1 METNQ
6 LLINYYKKEELKK
19 IKNWKQ
25 EGKVNAEIIRLAN
38 KEYISVEEIR
48 EALGIDEDEI
58 IETEEKGNVVDKFD
72 IVIEDEEDNI
82 ENEKEPKSNIVIID
96 DDKLEDYPNQPF
108 KMYDEDKKEEMMESI
123 RINGIMQP
131 LIVRSIDNGKYQI
144 LAGHNRRYCGREIGM
159 KKFECIVK
167 ENLTDDEARIYL
179 VDTNLCTRDKISAME
194 RAKAYKIKYDTYRR
208 RKIETSIMEE
218 IEKDNIRESL
228 IKTEKSSN
236 GTIQRYLRLTCLTN
250 ELQKLV
256 DKEKVSINVGEKLS
270 FLPNVE
276 QDIIA
281 ELLLNTD
288 IKITDNVA
296 KRIKKQ
302 SENYKREDIYNYLGK
317 EEILDLIKGTN
328 QIKEIKYKII
338 TVNFYKEE
346 IERYFKSLRTEEQIK
361 DYIFTSLERLEDTE
375 SY

>member
-131 LIVRSIDNGKYQI
+131 LIVRPIDNGKYQI

-236 GTIQRYLRLTCLTN
+236 GTIQRYLRLTYLTN
-250 ELQKLV
+250 ELQELV

-276 QDIIA
+276 QDVIA

-302 SENYKREDIYNYLGK
+302 SENYKREDIYNYFGK

>member
-48 EALGIDEDEI
+48 EALGIAEDEI
-58 IETEEKGNVVDKFD
+58 IETEEKGNVVDEFD
-72 IVIEDEEDNI
+72 IVVEDEGYNL
-82 ENEKEPKSNIVIID
+82 ENEKGSKNNIVIID
-96 DDKLEDYPNQPF
+96 DEKLEDYPNQPF
-108 KMYDEDKKEEMMESI
+108 KIYDEDKKEEMMESI

-131 LIVRSIDNGKYQI
+131 LIVRPIGNGKYQI
-144 LAGHNRRYCGREIGM
+144 LAGHNRRYCGRKIGM
-159 KKFECIVK
+159 KKFECIIK
-167 ENLTDDEARIYL
+167 ENLTDDEAKIYL

-236 GTIQRYLRLTCLTN
+236 GTIQRYLRLTYLTN
-250 ELQKLV
+250 ELQELV

-276 QDIIA
+276 QNIIA

-317 EEILDLIKGTN
+317 DEILDLIKGTN

>member
-131 LIVRSIDNGKYQI
+131 LIVRPIDNGKYQI

-194 RAKAYKIKYDTYRR
+194 RAKAYRIKYDTYRR

-236 GTIQRYLRLTCLTN
+236 GTIQRYLRLTYLTN
-250 ELQKLV
+250 ELQELV

-281 ELLLNTD
+281 KLLLNTD

-317 EEILDLIKGTN
+317 DEILDLIKGTN